1 MTTAPRA
8 DGGRPHRRDELR
20 RFLMTRRARVTPAE
34 AGLPAGGVRRTPG
47 LRREEV
53 AVLAGVGTTWYQ
65 WLEQGRDI
73 TVSPQV
79 LDGVARVLRL
89 SSVERRHLYVLAGLN
104 PPPPESG
111 QRPDDLCP
119 GLRRLID
126 GWLPWPAH
134 ILDPCWNT
142 VAHNAAAALVWGF
155 RPGERRNWLADFFT
169 DPGYRT
175 ATAGPAE
182 AARREENARRL
193 VAQFRASRSERPG
206 SEAAAEVAGTVAG
219 LCALSGEFARLW
231 EAGDVH
237 PEGQLV
243 YEIDHPGVG
252 RLCFESSPLRIPS
265 RPDLTI
271 AVHNPVPGT
280 GTAEKVER
288 LVAG

>member
-8 DGGRPHRRDELR
+8 GGVRPHRRDELR
-20 RFLMTRRARVTPAE
+20 RFLMSRRARVSPAE

-104 PPPPESG
+104 PPLPESG

-126 GWLPWPAH
+126 AWLPWPAH

-142 VAHNAAAALVWGF
+142 VAHNASAALVWGF

-169 DPGYRT
+169 DPAYRT
-175 ATAGPAE
+175 AD
-182 AARREENARRL
+182 RREDDARRL

-206 SEAAAEVAGTVAG
+206 SEEAAEVAEAVAG
-219 LCALSGEFARLW
+219 LCALSEEFARLW
-231 EAGDVH
+231 ESGDVR

-243 YEIDHPGVG
+243 YEIDHPRAG
-252 RLCFESSPLRIPS
+252 RLCFESTPLRVPS

-280 GTAEKVER
+280 GTAEKVQG
-288 LVAG
+288 LLGG